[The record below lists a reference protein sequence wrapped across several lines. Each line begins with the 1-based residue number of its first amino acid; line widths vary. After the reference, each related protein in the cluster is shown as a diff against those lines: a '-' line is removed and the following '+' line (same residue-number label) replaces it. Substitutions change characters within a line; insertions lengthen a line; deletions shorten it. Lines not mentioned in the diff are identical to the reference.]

1 MNTVRDTGAGGAS
14 PLGGI
19 AAHSGVR
26 MANLAEQELVAH
38 AKAGDREA
46 YERLLELS
54 TRTASRL
61 AFAML
66 LDRSEAE
73 DALQDAALRAWKRL
87 SNLRPG
93 SPFQPWF
100 VAIVANQCREVRRGR
115 WWQVVR
121 VPEVTRAETIDEAD
135 WLEGEDLRRAVNQ
148 LPFDQRAAILLHFHL
163 DMPVDDV
170 AIALGISTGG
180 VKKRINRALK
190 RLRPAMALSEVK
202 VNG

>member
-1 MNTVRDTGAGGAS
+1 
-14 PLGGI
+14 
-19 AAHSGVR
+19 
-26 MANLAEQELVAH
+26 MANLPEEELIAR
-38 AKAGDREA
+38 AKAGDRGA
-46 YERLLELS
+46 YEHLLEHS
-54 TRTASRL
+54 TRAASRL

-100 VAIVANQCREVRRGR
+100 VAIVANQCREIRRGR

-121 VPEVTRAETIDEAD
+121 LPEVARAEANDEAD
-135 WLEGEDLRRAVNQ
+135 WLEGEDLRRAVNG

-163 DMPVDDV
+163 DMPLDEVG
-170 AIALGISTGG
+170 IALGISTGG